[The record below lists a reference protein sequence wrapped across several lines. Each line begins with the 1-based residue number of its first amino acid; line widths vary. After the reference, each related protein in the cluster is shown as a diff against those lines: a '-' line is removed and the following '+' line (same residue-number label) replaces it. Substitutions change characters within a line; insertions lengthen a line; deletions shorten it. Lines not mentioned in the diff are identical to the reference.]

1 MQFVIAMAI
10 SLMIWPMSSG
20 KVFPMTANSIVPG
33 ATGSVRVTKDKSN
46 KNTMLDVKVNHLAR
60 PSSLTPSENSY
71 LVWIRLNSGDV
82 LKQGAIGVDKN
93 LSGEL
98 KLETV
103 SRDLDVF
110 ITAEQGEGV
119 TTPSSVEVLHAH
131 ISTN

>member
-1 MQFVIAMAI
+1 MAI
-10 SLMIWPMSSG
+10 WLMIWPMSSG
-20 KVFPMTANSIVPG
+20 KLFPMTANSVVPG
-33 ATGSVRVTKDKSN
+33 ATGSVRVTRNKSN
-46 KNTMLDVKVNHLAR
+46 RNTVLDVKVNHLAR

-71 LVWIRLNSGDV
+71 LVWIRLNNGDV

-103 SRDLDVF
+103 SRELDVF

-119 TTPSSVEVLHAH
+119 STPSSVEILHAH